1 MNIVEIKTFKF
12 DELSP
17 EAQHVAI
24 NQYRESD
31 HAYDGW
37 YGHIKE
43 DFHAILEMIGVYNIE
58 SQFCGFWS
66 QGDGASF
73 TGNYQYKKGCLK
85 AIKCHAPKDSEL
97 HNIVKGIISHQK
109 DNGYLLSCEIYHSG
123 NYSHSNTMRF
133 DWEKGG
139 DSYFEWKNCHVENE
153 LQQLFKDLADWY
165 YSRLENE
172 YEYQNSDECIQ
183 ENIIS
188 NEYDFLENGKQYY

>member
-17 EAQHVAI
+17 EAQQVAI

-31 HAYDGW
+31 NLYEGW
-37 YGHIKE
+37 YEHLEE
-43 DFHAILEMIGVYNIE
+43 DFHAILEMIGLYNID
-58 SQFCGFWS
+58 SQFSGFCS

-73 TGNYQYKKGCLK
+73 IGNYQYKKGCLK
-85 AIKCHAPKDSEL
+85 AIKRHAPKDSEL
-97 HNIVKGIISHQK
+97 HNIVKGIIYHQK

-133 DWEKGG
+133 DWEKAG
-139 DSYFEWKNCHVENE
+139 DSYFEWKNCHIEDE
-153 LQQLFKDLADWY
+153 LEQLFKDLADWY
-165 YSRLENE
+165 YSRLKNE
-172 YEYQNSDECIQ
+172 YEFLNSDECIK